1 MKIIVITSPDK
12 MPGEVSTICRLLD
25 DGIDSIH
32 IRKPD
37 WNETQCRELIEAIP
51 EQYRCQLVLHQ
62 YFELCEEYH
71 LKGIHLNKRHSYP
84 PVDHKG
90 TISCSWKKCRTS
102 YHPLASARRI
112 LSNTRFIESRTHT
125 REHQCIRL
133 YSD

>member
-12 MPGEVSTICRLLD
+12 MPGEVSTICRLLN

-90 TISCSWKKCRTS
+90 TISCSCAEGNNSIRLILRFAPAT
-102 YHPLASARRI
+102 AIARR
-112 LSNTRFIESRTHT
+112 SSV
-125 REHQCIRL
+125 
-133 YSD
+133 